1 MAVTIPDRPFES
13 FQKIARAKQGFG
25 CVITEKLDGSNA
37 QILIEDNKI
46 VGVGSRQRWIMPGKE
61 TDNYG
66 FARWVQDNEEELVTK
81 LGDGQHFGEWYGS
94 GIQRA
99 YGRTGNDKRFALFN
113 TGRWSDAAV
122 RPACCECVPVL
133 FAGEFSRRNVDQVMR
148 DLAEKGSAMVPG
160 FMRPEG
166 IIIYLPGPR
175 ILLKET
181 YEHSDGKWKS
191 APVNDNA
198 AASAAA

>member
-1 MAVTIPDRPFES
+1 MTITIPEREFES
-13 FQKIARAKQGFG
+13 FQKISRAKQGFG
-25 CVITEKLDGSNA
+25 CVITEKLDGSNG
-37 QILIEDNKI
+37 QILIEDGKI
-46 VGVGSRQRWIMPGKE
+46 VGVGSRQRWIKPGKI

-66 FARWVQDNEEELVTK
+66 FARYVEENEEEIVAK
-81 LGDGQHFGEWYGS
+81 LGDGQHFGEWWGS

-99 YGRTGNDKRFALFN
+99 YGLTGSDKRFSLFN

-122 RPACCECVPVL
+122 RPSCMSAVPVL
-133 FAGEFSRRNVDQVMR
+133 YAGEFTRAAVEQVMR
-148 DLAEKGSAMVPG
+148 ELAEGGSRAAPG

-198 AASAAA
+198 ATEVAA

>member
-1 MAVTIPDRPFES
+1 MPVTIPDRPFES

-25 CVITEKLDGSNA
+25 CVITEKLDGTNA
-37 QILIEDNKI
+37 QIVIEDNKI
-46 VGVGSRQRWIMPGKE
+46 VGVGSRQRWIAPGKL

-66 FARWVQDNEEELVTK
+66 FAGWVQDNEEELVAK

-133 FAGEFSRRNVDQVMR
+133 FAGEFSRGNVDKVMR
-148 DLAEKGSAMVPG
+148 DLAENGSSMVPG

-181 YEHSDGKWKS
+181 YEHSDGKWK
-191 APVNDNA
+191 AANTNA
-198 AASAAA
+198 AADAAA